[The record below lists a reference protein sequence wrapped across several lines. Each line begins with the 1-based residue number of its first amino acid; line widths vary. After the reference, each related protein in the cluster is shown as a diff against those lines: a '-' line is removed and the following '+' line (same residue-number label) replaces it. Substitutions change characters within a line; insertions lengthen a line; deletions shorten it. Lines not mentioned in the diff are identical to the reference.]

1 MGNEEIGVSIDGHV
15 ATVELRRPP
24 NNFLDVD
31 LIANLASVLEAL
43 DDETNC
49 RSIVL
54 AAAGK
59 HFCAGANLKKRV
71 DDEAAGKPQA
81 ARPRHLY
88 HEAQRLVQTR
98 KPIVAAVHGSA
109 IGAGLGL
116 ALVADFRVTCKE
128 ARLAANF
135 TALGYHPGF
144 GMTVTLPR
152 VVGHQRAKWLFLTG
166 KRIPGDEA
174 YAMGL
179 ADRLVA
185 QDQVRQAAQEMA
197 AELAKSSPLGGAG
210 RPRDAQSRSRSRVS
224 RGDRARDVPAVD
236 PARDER
242 LQGRRESRL
251 RSPGAGLYR
260 DVRRAALAPPRA
272 PCAGGETQDAGTKP
286 STLSRRLR
294 CSLGA
299 PRQ

>member
-1 MGNEEIGVSIDGHV
+1 MEKSMGNEEIGVSVDGHV
-15 ATVELRRPP
+15 ATVELKRPP

-43 DDETNC
+43 DDETNV
-49 RSIVL
+49 RSVVL

-71 DDEAAGKPQA
+71 DDEAAGKQQA

-152 VVGHQRAKWLFLTG
+152 LVGHQRAKWLFLTG
-166 KRIPGDEA
+166 RRVPGDEA

-185 QDQVRQAAQEMA
+185 QDQVRQVAQEMA
-197 AELAKSSPLGGAG
+197 AELAKSGPLAMQ
-210 RPRDAQSRSRSRVS
+210 A
-224 RGDRARDVPAVD
+224 ARETLNLDLVPAFR
-236 PARDER
+236 AATER
-242 LQGRRESRL
+242 EMFQQQVLRETNDFKEGVKAGFDRRE
-251 RSPGAGLYR
+251 P
-260 DVRRAALAPPRA
+260 VF
-272 PCAGGETQDAGTKP
+272 TGT
-286 STLSRRLR
+286 
-294 CSLGA
+294 
-299 PRQ
+299 